1 MLPVSDKRNKL
12 QADLARRVFNLMQNP
27 FQLASPQ
34 SRVSPL
40 GACAGLWLLFLA
52 GSIHCEP
59 YTSSWSPGPK
69 SSLRLIAAGGLA
81 GDAYRAGVELQLD
94 PGAFTYWRMPGSAG
108 IPPIFSFGGSTNAA
122 EVTVSYPAPVRIV
135 DDGIEVYG
143 YRDHV
148 IFPLRVKPQDAAH
161 PVRLALTLS
170 YGVCA
175 RLCLPG
181 KGEAAL
187 TLLPDGA
194 EGDSSSR
201 EARLVAAADAL
212 VPVPLSAQ
220 ERDAK
225 IVITRDE
232 TADLP
237 SWRVVLRDGDAE
249 DLFAEAPQGWY
260 FETKSARQPNEFS
273 IIEVERP
280 REGSPKRPPVI
291 ITVKNKQKSYE
302 FAVDLDAAPGRG
314 TDAHAKPESVP

>member
-1 MLPVSDKRNKL
+1 M
-12 QADLARRVFNLMQNP
+12 
-27 FQLASPQ
+27 
-34 SRVSPL
+34 
-40 GACAGLWLLFLA
+40 
-52 GSIHCEP
+52 
-59 YTSSWSPGPK
+59 
-69 SSLRLIAAGGLA
+69 RLIAAGGLA
-81 GDAYRAGVELQLD
+81 DGAYRAGVELQLD

-122 EVTVSYPAPVRIV
+122 EITVSYPAPVRIV

-148 IFPLRVKPQDAAH
+148 IFPLRVKPQDAAN

-175 RLCLPG
+175 GLCLPG
-181 KGEAAL
+181 KSEAAL

-194 EGDSSSR
+194 GGGSISP
-201 EARLVAAADAL
+201 EALRVAAAEAL
-212 VPVPLSAQ
+212 VPVRLSAQ

-232 TADLP
+232 TAVLP
-237 SWRVVLRDGDAE
+237 AWRVFLRDDDAE

-260 FETKSARQPNEFS
+260 FETKSTRQPNEFS

-291 ITVKNKQKSYE
+291 LTVKNKQNSYE
-302 FAVDLDAAPGRG
+302 FAVDLDDAPGL
-314 TDAHAKPESVP
+314 TADAHAKPESVP